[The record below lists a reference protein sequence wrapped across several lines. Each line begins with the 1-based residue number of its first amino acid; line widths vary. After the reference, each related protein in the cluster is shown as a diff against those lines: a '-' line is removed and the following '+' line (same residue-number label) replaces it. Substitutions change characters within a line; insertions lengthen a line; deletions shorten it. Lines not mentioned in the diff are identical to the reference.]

1 MIILAKHGEKKI
13 FFNFNDLKFASFF
26 LDFIKKKKFYAQVL
40 GSINHKNQL
49 EFKIR
54 GTPEEVKIALQ
65 KIMKLYHKSA
75 EIYDESKDLQE
86 LEKLNDMDSEEDKK
100 QKF

>member
-1 MIILAKHGEKKI
+1 MAKHGDKTI
-13 FFNFNDLKFASFF
+13 FFNFNDLEYATFF

-40 GSINHKNQL
+40 GSINQKNQL

-54 GTPEEVKIALQ
+54 GTPDQVKIAIQ

-75 EIYDESKDLQE
+75 EIYEESKNLQE
-86 LEKLNDMDSEEDKK
+86 LEKLNDMDSE
-100 QKF
+100 